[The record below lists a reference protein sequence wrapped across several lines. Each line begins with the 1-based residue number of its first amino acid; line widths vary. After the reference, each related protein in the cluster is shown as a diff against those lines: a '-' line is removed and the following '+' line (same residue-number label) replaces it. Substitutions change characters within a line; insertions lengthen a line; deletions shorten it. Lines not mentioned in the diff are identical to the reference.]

1 MATLTDDRV
10 AVPSGLVHLVL
21 GVIASADVWHGEP
34 STDTFDRL
42 VAAIRSEDATLLP
55 AALGECLMPL
65 RGDAERCNLA
75 LDMIRQFDLFEA
87 APGLAALLRD
97 APTRRAVLTAACL
110 APHPATTPLLGNL
123 AQLGAASLDD
133 ARLSARVNFLLEGEP
148 PEGMSETDR
157 LLYAERWPGR
167 VGLGQTLLP
176 LAVIAT
182 NAGPPAEVLRLAL
195 DFRRAGAQLRRLP
208 FNTGKVPPG
217 WLASDS
223 GVAIIESE
231 LPQWWPRY
239 SRDRSPRVIRSG
251 GYLSELGRRD
261 LVSRASRS
269 FKGRLSFRPFKVG
282 RLTGDGSAEPLLDI
296 GVFFQ
301 GALSLPEVHLLTGW
315 STATIRKRGS
325 DFLELRPKSPGFMR
339 GSYLD
344 FGQLTALRIEHY
356 VLTRFGRQPSQELAA
371 RIVREARQNESVPL
385 AITSTG
391 DVLFEE
397 DAEIYTDAHGQA
409 SMSAA
414 RVSEIA
420 EEFKVE
426 GAPVPGLRRPSAHT
440 SVHPGVSLGS
450 PVVEGTRVTARA
462 VRDVLARGRAGG
474 FVGTESYNWARR
486 YFAELSDEQIDD
498 ASRLGE
504 RILG

>member
-1 MATLTDDRV
+1 MATLIDDRV

-21 GVIASADVWHGEP
+21 GVIASGDVWHGEP
-34 STDTFDRL
+34 STDTLDRL
-42 VAAIRSEDATLLP
+42 IAAIRSEDAALLP

-75 LDMIRQFDLFEA
+75 LDMIRYFDLFEA

-123 AQLGAASLDD
+123 AQMGAATLDD
-133 ARLSARVNFLLEGEP
+133 ARLVSRVNFLLEGER
-148 PEGMSETDR
+148 PEGMSESDR
-157 LLYAERWPGR
+157 LLFAERWPGR
-167 VGLGQTLLP
+167 VGFGQTLLP
-176 LAVIAT
+176 LAVIAM

-195 DFRRAGAQLRRLP
+195 DFRRAGAQVRRLP
-208 FNTGKVPPG
+208 FDARKVPSG
-217 WLASDS
+217 WLASDG
-223 GVAIIESE
+223 GVAVIEGD
-231 LPQWWPRY
+231 LPQWWP
-239 SRDRSPRVIRSG
+239 SHLRDRSPRVLRTG
-251 GYLSELGRRD
+251 GSLSELGRRD
-261 LVSRASRS
+261 LLGRASQS
-269 FKGRLSFRPFKVG
+269 FKGRLSLRPFNVG
-282 RLTGDGSAEPLLDI
+282 TLTDKEFPEPLLDV

-315 STATIRKRGS
+315 STATIRKRGN
-325 DFLELRPKSPGFMR
+325 DFSELRPRSPGVMR
-339 GSYLD
+339 GSFLD

-356 VLTRFGRQPSQELAA
+356 VLTRFGRQPSQQLAA
-371 RIVREARQNESVPL
+371 RIVREAHQNESVPL

-397 DAEIYTDAHGQA
+397 DTETYTDAQGQA

-420 EEFKVE
+420 EEFRVE

-474 FVGTESYNWARR
+474 FVGADSYNWARR

-498 ASRLGE
+498 ANRLGE